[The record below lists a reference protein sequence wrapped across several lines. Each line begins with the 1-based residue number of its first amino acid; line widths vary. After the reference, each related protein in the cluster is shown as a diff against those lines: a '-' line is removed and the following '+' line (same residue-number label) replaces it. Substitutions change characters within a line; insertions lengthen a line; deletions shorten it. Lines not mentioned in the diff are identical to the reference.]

1 MARRFGRPCS
11 RSKTDSPGDDAIFAV
26 HSFGTRKWQ
35 ITKIKSTLSNTDP
48 SWETHLAQAVTIQ
61 LSAEATM
68 AVRKANDMTDELLM
82 SNATNLRFANKVTR
96 TEIEHGVFD
105 IEAIKKANANLI
117 GTIEESFYIPDED
130 KRKRAEAEKELKTW
144 KLN

>member
-1 MARRFGRPCS
+1 M
-11 RSKTDSPGDDAIFAV
+11 
-26 HSFGTRKWQ
+26 
-35 ITKIKSTLSNTDP
+35 
-48 SWETHLAQAVTIQ
+48 
-61 LSAEATM
+61 
-68 AVRKANDMTDELLM
+68 RKANDMTDELLM

-130 KRKRAEAEKELKTW
+130 KRKRAEAEKELKT
-144 KLN
+144 